1 MRAFAVAC
9 ALASALAAPAA
20 LAQDYPTRPVRI
32 VVGFPAGA
40 AGDLAARTVGTK
52 LGQALG
58 QQVIVEN
65 KPGASSNI
73 ATEFAARAPK
83 DGYTLF
89 LGTVANAVNAAVAS
103 NLPFDLQKDFTPIG
117 LVAVVPVILVVNPST
132 GVGTLAEL
140 VALAKKKPGELF
152 YASTGVATTPHLA
165 GELLNVR
172 AGIKLVHVPYQ
183 GSPQAVTDLLAGRT
197 QIMFASASTVIPHI
211 AAGTL
216 KAIAWASS
224 KRSSLAPDLPT
235 VAEAGHAE
243 LDASIWFGLMAPSDT
258 PTEIIGKLGRAL
270 DEVMNSRETL
280 AQLKTQG
287 FEPLTGGGQ
296 EFSRYIA
303 AEQRKWTAAAETA
316 GVRK

>member
-140 VALAKKKPGELF
+140 VALAKKKPGE
-152 YASTGVATTPHLA
+152 
-165 GELLNVR
+165 
-172 AGIKLVHVPYQ
+172 I
-183 GSPQAVTDLLAGRT
+183 
-197 QIMFASASTVIPHI
+197 
-211 AAGTL
+211 
-216 KAIAWASS
+216 
-224 KRSSLAPDLPT
+224 
-235 VAEAGHAE
+235 
-243 LDASIWFGLMAPSDT
+243 
-258 PTEIIGKLGRAL
+258 GRAH
-270 DEVMNSRETL
+270 V
-280 AQLKTQG
+280 
-287 FEPLTGGGQ
+287 
-296 EFSRYIA
+296 
-303 AEQRKWTAAAETA
+303 
-316 GVRK
+316 